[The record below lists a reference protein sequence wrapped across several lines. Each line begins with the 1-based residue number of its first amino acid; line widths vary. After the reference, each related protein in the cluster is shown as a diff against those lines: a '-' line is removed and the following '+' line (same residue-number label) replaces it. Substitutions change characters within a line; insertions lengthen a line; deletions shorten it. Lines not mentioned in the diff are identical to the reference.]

1 MPWVMPVDVFA
12 RNRWSTSK
20 QLDSP
25 PIRTHAVEPRMN
37 TNGTDFVVPY
47 PNQPPDGEFGA
58 FSAILIHFPYIRV
71 HSCQFVVSLCMTP
84 DKGSLV
90 ASSSADS
97 GIKQPARIY

>member
-47 PNQPPDGEFGA
+47 PNQPPNDERGA
-58 FSAILIHFPYIRV
+58 ISTILFYPPDIRV
-71 HSCQFVVSLCMTP
+71 HSCLFVVSVCITP
-84 DKGSLV
+84 D
-90 ASSSADS
+90 
-97 GIKQPARIY
+97 